1 MLHVNHL
8 ERYAEMC
15 AELEAEA
22 PQPRSKLL
30 YPRPG
35 ESTKDNKCPHCD
47 KDLKGKIHDLHTCL
61 RETLAAKHWAA
72 YSVLVG
78 TGTVCP
84 GATCKGVH
92 ATAAAFA
99 EHIGA
104 HHADVWNR
112 DGHSCTIAQDGQQCG
127 ATFSSRAH
135 AISHLEEAHGF
146 VAKKTYVKVTL
157 EYTFHCDLDHRWIF
171 GRKRCADHARAH
183 ELARTVLPFGGAT
196 IPRGKDPSF
205 HVLCPFCFGDEGL
218 TTVERWKGWPCKRH
232 GAHVAD
238 EHVRSLDPGS
248 KTKCPVAE
256 CPATKLFSQV
266 QLANHLVD
274 DHDVHLLK
282 NQSQSTKTIVAKH
295 DLSNLLSRKSGSS
308 ASSTSK
314 APSSSRSRST
324 VSYAS
329 SGPQTTSASAST
341 STSASASRC
350 HDPARQRP
358 ILPPPVPV
366 LSRGRYVDP
375 GRLTL
380 EVVAAQAARCSR
392 R

>member
-1 MLHVNHL
+1 MLHANHL
-8 ERYAEMC
+8 ERCAEMC

-78 TGTVCP
+78 TG
-84 GATCKGVH
+84 
-92 ATAAAFA
+92 
-99 EHIGA
+99 IL
-104 HHADVWNR
+104 
-112 DGHSCTIAQDGQQCG
+112 
-127 ATFSSRAH
+127 SRARHLSSGGSARLRRQEGLRPGH
-135 AISHLEEAHGF
+135 ARIRLSLRSGSPL
-146 VAKKTYVKVTL
+146 VL
-157 EYTFHCDLDHRWIF
+157 
-171 GRKRCADHARAH
+171 GRKRYADHARAH
-183 ELARTVLPFGGAT
+183 GLARTVLPFGGAT

-218 TTVERWKGWPCKRH
+218 TTVERWKWWPRKRH

-256 CPATKLFSQV
+256 YPATKLFSQV

-341 STSASASRC
+341 
-350 HDPARQRP
+350 
-358 ILPPPVPV
+358 
-366 LSRGRYVDP
+366 
-375 GRLTL
+375 RLHP
-380 EVVAAQAARCSR
+380 
-392 R
+392 